1 MTGLKGR
8 LHGKQKKGSRG
19 MFHKSYYPVCAYRR
33 IVPEVKQFSLAT
45 RGLAVCSSFFSCP
58 IPSVNLAFCNA
69 SQNSLD
75 LLANHM
81 EVSQSYEQDIR
92 VHVWKAVLTHGNSFV
107 FEFSL
112 DVFEA
117 FCECECPEVVEEIQY
132 ADLS

>member
-1 MTGLKGR
+1 MPLV
-8 LHGKQKKGSRG
+8 QN
-19 MFHKSYYPVCAYRR
+19 
-33 IVPEVKQFSLAT
+33 FSLAV

-58 IPSVNLAFCNA
+58 FSSVNLAFCNA
-69 SQNSLD
+69 NQNSLD
-75 LLANHM
+75 LLGNHM

-92 VHVWKAVLTHGNSFV
+92 ETVRKAVLTHGSSSV
-107 FEFSL
+107 FEFSP